1 MKFPAIDT
9 SYWKT
14 DDPLW
19 VKERKNEWSEIEPML
34 KHAGQKSKK
43 AITII
48 KRYFLKG
55 DMPDFIKLK
64 DWGVYERHLDLFCFI
79 WLHPSWD
86 EPLLTELR
94 NTYINSPVIKEADA
108 LYGIGSFLSN
118 GKRGASLPYTKDE
131 IGNAIF
137 TDGHNELLFKVLMG
151 DITDL
156 ILGPFSDVPW
166 TTYKPKSCITSTYQ
180 MTRWLCVDSTN
191 VLNEDCL
198 YQYDLP
204 LESWYQGCTTDETFF
219 EKSKNKGFLPLME
232 IALYRIH
239 HYDVEKYGDTARS
252 RFVIKMRKILDERSF
267 IPVFKQIWL
276 DVQAGKIKIEDAW
289 DD

>member
-156 ILGPFSDVPW
+156 IL
-166 TTYKPKSCITSTYQ
+166 
-180 MTRWLCVDSTN
+180 
-191 VLNEDCL
+191 VL
-198 YQYDLP
+198 
-204 LESWYQGCTTDETFF
+204 
-219 EKSKNKGFLPLME
+219 
-232 IALYRIH
+232 
-239 HYDVEKYGDTARS
+239 GDN
-252 RFVIKMRKILDERSF
+252 
-267 IPVFKQIWL
+267 
-276 DVQAGKIKIEDAW
+276 
-289 DD
+289 